1 MLTKKQL
8 ELLLLIDK
16 KIKKTGVTPSF
27 DEMKEKLG
35 LRSKSGIHR
44 LIAALEERGFIKKLA
59 FKARAIQV
67 IKLPEL
73 NDQTIKSVQQ
83 KTKKYNEQYT
93 YIYIYISRDI

>member
-44 LIAALEERGFIKKLA
+44 LIVHSKRGFIKNLHLKRGLY
-59 FKARAIQV
+59 R
-67 IKLPEL
+67 
-73 NDQTIKSVQQ
+73 
-83 KTKKYNEQYT
+83 
-93 YIYIYISRDI
+93 